1 MEDYTVILSDPEIP
15 SISDTMVFYDPEV
28 PPSINLEEIDP
39 ISLAELISVCS
50 SAVRKDNVVYFS

>member
-1 MEDYTVILSDPEIP
+1 MILSDPEIP